1 MTNNKVR
8 WTELLD
14 TALTEPGKISEAF
27 RAFHCFSFGNM
38 LLAMSQCHHRELA
51 MGPINTYKG
60 WQGLGR
66 QVKRGAKA
74 LMLCMPITIKRKR
87 ENDSD
92 DEPASMA
99 TFFVYRRN
107 WFVLSQTDGADMP
120 ELDTPEWNAEQAC
133 SALGVKLM
141 EFDRADGNVQGFFR
155 RSADAVAVSP
165 LAEHARQTLFHEL
178 AHAVLHGDK
187 DAESRSIEELE
198 AECTAM
204 LVADALG
211 LGGLDDSRSYVQGW
225 YKDGQQIP
233 EKSAKRIL
241 HAADKILKAGQVEEP
256 LAQAA

>member
-14 TALTEPGKISEAF
+14 TALTEPGKIGEAY
-27 RAFHCFSFGNM
+27 RAFHRFSFGNM

-74 LMLCMPITIKRKR
+74 LMLCMPITVKRKA

-92 DEPASMA
+92 DDSEPNGMA

-120 ELDTPEWNAEQAC
+120 ESLTN
-133 SALGVKLM
+133 
-141 EFDRADGNVQGFFR
+141 
-155 RSADAVAVSP
+155 
-165 LAEHARQTLFHEL
+165 
-178 AHAVLHGDK
+178 
-187 DAESRSIEELE
+187 
-198 AECTAM
+198 
-204 LVADALG
+204 
-211 LGGLDDSRSYVQGW
+211 
-225 YKDGQQIP
+225 
-233 EKSAKRIL
+233 
-241 HAADKILKAGQVEEP
+241 
-256 LAQAA
+256 